1 MALSRPPPACSESLI
16 NRLAHLTPP
25 HSTLTFHGPEQ
36 HRLRVP
42 SPIACCPPDNPNAK
56 PGQSYDDSIALIRD
70 RATFLSDDE
79 KEWILRKTAEK
90 VFWGPAPDGTLDF
103 SAAKL

>member
-1 MALSRPPPACSESLI
+1 MQ
-16 NRLAHLTPP
+16 P
-25 HSTLTFHGPEQ
+25 HSTPDPFHGPEQ
-36 HRLRVP
+36 HRLRVA
-42 SPIACCPPDNPNAK
+42 SPRRLLLSPDNPNAK